1 MSFALL
7 KRATEGEW
15 ESRFRPA
22 PKPERRNWAAG
33 QTPPAILES
42 PCAYPLL
49 SGRVLAVVVLFN
61 SLEVPAFP
69 LVK

>member
-1 MSFALL
+1 MSLALL

-22 PKPERRNWAAG
+22 PKPERRGWAAG
-33 QTPPAILES
+33 RTRLATLKS

-61 SLEVPAFP
+61 SLEVPALS